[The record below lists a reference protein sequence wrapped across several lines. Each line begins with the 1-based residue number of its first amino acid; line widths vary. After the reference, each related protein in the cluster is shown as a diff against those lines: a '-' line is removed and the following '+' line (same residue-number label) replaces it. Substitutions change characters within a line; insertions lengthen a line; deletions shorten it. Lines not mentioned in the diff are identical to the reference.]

1 MRIKRNMQVMWM
13 IKALLACYIVTG
25 ILLVLI
31 SFLFYKWNLEE
42 QIVTA
47 GIISTYAISTFVGGF
62 IVGKIKGTR
71 KLQWGML
78 LGIVYYLFLVAIS
91 YGVYRTVDSSRAE
104 LLTTLLLCAGGGML
118 GGWLS

>member
-1 MRIKRNMQVMWM
+1 MRMKRNMQVMWL
-13 IKALLACYIVTG
+13 IKSLLACYIVTG

-62 IVGKIKGTR
+62 IVGKIKRVR

-78 LGIVYYLFLVAIS
+78 LGIIYYLFLVIIS
-91 YGVYRTVDSSRAE
+91 YGLYRTVDSSGTE
-104 LLTTLLLCAGGGML
+104 LLTSLLLCIGGGML
-118 GGWLS
+118 GGRLS